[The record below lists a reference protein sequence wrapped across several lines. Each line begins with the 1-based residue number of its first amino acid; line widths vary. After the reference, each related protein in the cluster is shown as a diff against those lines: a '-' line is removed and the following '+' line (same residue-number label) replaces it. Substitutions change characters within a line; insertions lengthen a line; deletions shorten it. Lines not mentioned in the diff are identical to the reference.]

1 MRCSRLA
8 AVALFSALILVSCK
22 GSAEVSAPAAPAIGA
37 PEALTTLPPVASVTP
52 IETVDSPET
61 EATRTPTPAPVAQEP
76 LPVTAA
82 TQLPDAEAQNTQTDT
97 TVSEASPTQSEAQS
111 TGRTH
116 RPAPEL
122 VGIEGWINTSPLTL
136 GDLRG
141 KVVLVDFWTYTC
153 VNCIRTF
160 PFLREWDRKY
170 RDSGLVILG
179 VHTPEFIFEK
189 SAANVKTAA
198 QDYDLTYPIAQ
209 DNGYQTWEAFGTQ
222 AWPTKFVIDQ
232 DGFIRYVH
240 RGEGAYEE
248 TESVLRELLEE
259 SGADLKGI
267 SPNTDPD
274 PVVDPTATG
283 DTVETSLT
291 RELYAGYL
299 RNVAGAGAYVINPEY
314 YSSLNQV
321 ALYEDPDE
329 RLNHF
334 MFVQGVW
341 FNDPESLVHAR
352 ETTDFEDYI
361 GIQFFAKSVNAVIN
375 AEGETPFD
383 VRITLDGMPLTEE
396 NKGAD
401 VVFDDEG
408 NSFIVVDEPRMYR
421 IVELPEFGGHELK
434 LSPNA
439 ISFALHD
446 FTFGAY
452 SEGP

>member
-1 MRCSRLA
+1 MKRSSLVV
-8 AVALFSALILVSCK
+8 VALLISLIVASCQEN
-22 GSAEVSAPAAPAIGA
+22 ADA
-37 PEALTTLPPVASVTP
+37 PEAPTASAP
-52 IETVDSPET
+52 EFSDDQSPEASASSTVAADAPKT
-61 EATRTPTPAPVAQEP
+61 EAPETPTPEPVAQETP
-76 LPVTAA
+76 TVTVA
-82 TQLPDAEAQNTQTDT
+82 TPLPDAEAQNAQADI
-97 TVSEASPTQSEAQS
+97 TVSEASPTQSEAQGA
-111 TGRTH
+111 GRTR

-122 VGIEGWINTSPLTL
+122 AGIEGWINTSPLTL
-136 GDLRG
+136 GDLEG

-189 SAANVKTAA
+189 STTNVKIAA
-198 QDYDLTYPIAQ
+198 QDYDLTYPIVQ

-259 SGADLKGI
+259 AGADLKGI

-299 RNVAGAGAYVINPEY
+299 RNVSGAGAYVINPEY
-314 YSSLNQV
+314 YSSLNKV
-321 ALYEDPDE
+321 ALYEDPGE

-375 AEGETPFD
+375 AEGATSFD
-383 VRITLDGMPLTEE
+383 MKITLDGMPLTEE
-396 NKGAD
+396 SKGAD

-434 LSPNA
+434 LSSNA
-439 ISFALHD
+439 ISFALHA

-452 SEGP
+452 DRGP